1 MPTLIKIASSFLNKL
16 RGIILRK
23 ISLRQILISVIL
35 IIYISISHIILPAF
49 NKSHFLFF
57 SDWVLFSFTP
67 REYVYDISWDEG
79 KTFLLRDHKQK
90 VPFSFN
96 KQDFFKGNKF
106 INSIFFNDYKSL
118 QEKFVLDIK
127 TKCQCENL
135 QFFKLKGSIA
145 DHIIYKK
152 QLEIEW
158 KKAL

>member
-1 MPTLIKIASSFLNKL
+1 MLTLIKIVSSFLNKL
-16 RGIILRK
+16 RGLVFKK
-23 ISLRQILISVIL
+23 IPLRQILISVIL
-35 IIYISISHIILPAF
+35 MVYISISHIILPAF

-67 REYVYDISWDEG
+67 LESVYDISWDGG
-79 KTFLLRDHKQK
+79 KSFLLRDHRQK
-90 VPFSFN
+90 IPFSFQN
-96 KQDFFKGNKF
+96 QDSFKGNKF
-106 INSIFFNDYKSL
+106 INSVLFNDYKTL
-118 QEKFVLDIK
+118 KEKFVLDIK

-152 QLEIEW
+152 QLEIYW